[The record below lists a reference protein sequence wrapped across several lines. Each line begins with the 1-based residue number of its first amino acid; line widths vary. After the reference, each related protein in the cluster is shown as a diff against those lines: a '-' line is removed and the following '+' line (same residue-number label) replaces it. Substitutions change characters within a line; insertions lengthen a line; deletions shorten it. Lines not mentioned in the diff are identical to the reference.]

1 VTTLR
6 QLHYLVALAETRHF
20 ARAAELCHVTQPALS
35 TQLRELEASLGLT
48 LIERRRGASE
58 FTEEGQEILRR
69 AGAIVA
75 AVRDLEGFARQRRG
89 TLVGPLSVGII
100 PSVAPYLLP
109 LCLAELQQRFPRLEP
124 KLRETQTDTLLA
136 ELTAGQID
144 VAIMALPVGRAGLR
158 SRTLFRDRFVLA
170 LSSDKAASLRGR
182 VTPDTLRTDELLLL
196 EEGHCLRDQ
205 ALTYC
210 GAISRDRLSTFGATS
225 LTTMLQMVGAGYG
238 VTLLPEIVVR
248 AGLNDPRVAIR
259 RFAVPEPHRDIAL
272 VWRATSPRER
282 DYAALARVIAACLG
296 RDTGALAST
305 GRIAPSPGSRRRAG
319 RAAA

>member
-109 LCLAELQQRFPRLEP
+109 LCLAELQRQYPRLEP
-124 KLRETQTDTLLA
+124 KLRETQTATLLA
-136 ELTAGQID
+136 ELAAGQID
-144 VAIMALPVGRAGLR
+144 LAIMALPVGRPGLR

-170 LSSDKAASLRGR
+170 LSTDKAATLRGR
-182 VTPDTLRTDELLLL
+182 VKPDALSTDELLLL

-248 AGLNDPRVAIR
+248 SGLNDPRVAIR
-259 RFAVPEPHRDIAL
+259 RFATPEPYRDIAL

-282 DYAALARVIAACLG
+282 DFTALARVIAACREG
-296 RDTGALAST
+296 EAGAA
-305 GRIAPSPGSRRRAG
+305 GAGVRRRAS
-319 RAAA
+319 RSSA